1 MKDLTEKCELKARE
15 WDQRSSMRAGEVTA
29 LGKAIEIIS
38 QRALENSKAGK
49 RALLLQSPAV
59 APEAASAPR
68 VTRADIDESDIDADA
83 LSFLQ
88 VGSPRKQLAGLAK
101 QVATKSAQVA
111 SRRER
116 ALAALVQKAEKLK
129 SPVLSSLAMK
139 VAADPF
145 LKVKRLVQEL
155 IERLVKEAAAESSKK
170 GWCDTSM
177 GKATSNRNSNH
188 NAVMTL
194 NGELEAFEAKKA
206 SLEQDITNLTT
217 ELSELNDSL
226 AKQTKLRTE
235 EKEENM
241 DTLDKSKAGLAA
253 VMDAYDVLKS
263 FYKQAA
269 KGKVSLVQASPVDED
284 APAVHGGAYQGNQQ
298 KAGGIFAMLDVIV
311 SDFERTIR
319 VVTEAEK
326 EAHAAFVEFERTTK
340 SSIMSAETGK
350 AQAEQDLKST
360 DQSITESMEALSE
373 HQKLL
378 DDALKEL
385 EELKPTCVDTGMS
398 YEERVAKRE
407 EEIDALK
414 SAMCQ
419 LDAEGV
425 EADC

>member
-15 WDQRSSMRAGEVTA
+15 WDQRSSMRAGEVQA

-49 RALLLQSPAV
+49 RALLIQSKTQ
-59 APEAASAPR
+59 APQAASSAPS
-68 VTRADIDESDIDADA
+68 VTREDVDESDIDADA

-188 NAVMTL
+188 NA
-194 NGELEAFEAKKA
+194 ELEAFEAKKA

-284 APAVHGGAYQGNQQ
+284 APGVHSGAYQGNQQ

-319 VVTEAEK
+319 VVFEAEK

-360 DQSITESMEALSE
+360 DQSITESMTALAD

-385 EELKPTCVDTGMS
+385 EPTCVDTGMS

-414 SAMCQ
+414 SAMC
-419 LDAEGV
+419 
-425 EADC
+425 

>member
-49 RALLLQSPAV
+49 RALLLQSPAL
-59 APEAASAPR
+59 APKAASSAPS
-68 VTRADIDESDIDADA
+68 VTREDIDESDIDADA

-111 SRRER
+111 SRREH
-116 ALAALVQKAEKLK
+116 ALAALVQKAQKLK

-194 NGELEAFEAKKA
+194 NGELMALEAKKA
-206 SLEQDITNLTT
+206 TLEEDISTLTT
-217 ELSELNDSL
+217 ELAELDDSL
-226 AKQTKLRTE
+226 AEQTKLRTE
-235 EKEENM
+235 EKEE
-241 DTLDKSKAGLAA
+241 
-253 VMDAYDVLKS
+253 
-263 FYKQAA
+263 
-269 KGKVSLVQASPVDED
+269 
-284 APAVHGGAYQGNQQ
+284 
-298 KAGGIFAMLDVIV
+298 
-311 SDFERTIR
+311 
-319 VVTEAEK
+319 
-326 EAHAAFVEFERTTK
+326 
-340 SSIMSAETGK
+340 
-350 AQAEQDLKST
+350 
-360 DQSITESMEALSE
+360 
-373 HQKLL
+373 
-378 DDALKEL
+378 
-385 EELKPTCVDTGMS
+385 
-398 YEERVAKRE
+398 
-407 EEIDALK
+407 
-414 SAMCQ
+414 
-419 LDAEGV
+419 
-425 EADC
+425 